1 MTGSRA
7 TRDEVSVPRASR
19 ILGTAI
25 HLGGAAMSDAEV
37 RRRDSRDLVPSV
49 GRGASAG
56 LPPDLVAKAGKR
68 LALAAMIYASV
79 YALTYGSGRF
89 TQAYSI
95 FWETTGFTVGDA
107 ISLAFIFSSVLMF
120 FVARSGRIDAYLLL
134 DVGLVFEVI
143 AAAGIDVHLAF
154 RHGIPGAEA
163 IGLSWTCVWMVFFPL
178 IVPSTPGKTLLAAV
192 GAASMGPLMYLIG
205 VARGGPPLAPET
217 TFQFFLPNYI
227 CVGIALIGSRV
238 VFRLGS
244 DISRARRMGAY
255 RLVEKLG
262 EGGMGEVWKAEHRM
276 LARPAAIKLIRS
288 DPGGSSLSR
297 TPSSHLH
304 RFEREVQAT
313 SQLRSPHT
321 VEVYDYGLTEYR
333 GFYYVMELLDG
344 LSLEELVQRHGPLC
358 AERVIHVLT
367 QACHSLSEAH
377 ANGLV
382 HRDIKPANVFLCR
395 YGLEHDWVKVLDF
408 GLVKQSGD
416 SKGSK
421 DPKLT
426 DIGAFAGTPA
436 YGSPETALGDGDAV
450 DGRSDLYSLGCVG
463 FWLLTG
469 TTVFRAANPMQ
480 MLLQHVHEEPRAPSR
495 CTELPVPPALDA
507 VILSCLRKDPAE
519 RPASAA
525 DFAAELQRISVER
538 PWTAERAREWWDRHR
553 LRHGSA
559 TAGVAAAAPETPSM
573 VQPLEL

>member
-1 MTGSRA
+1 MVVG
-7 TRDEVSVPRASR
+7 
-19 ILGTAI
+19 
-25 HLGGAAMSDAEV
+25 EV
-37 RRRDSRDLVPSV
+37 RRRDSRELVSSAA
-49 GRGASAG
+49 RGGTSR
-56 LPPDLVAKAGKR
+56 LPPDLVEKAGNR
-68 LALAAMIYASV
+68 LALAAITYASV
-79 YALTYGSGRF
+79 YALSYGSGRL
-89 TQAYSI
+89 TQAYAI
-95 FWETTGFTVGDA
+95 YWGTTGLTVGDV
-107 ISLAFIFSSVLMF
+107 ISLAFIFASVGMF
-120 FVARSGRIDAYLLL
+120 FVARSGWIEPYLLL
-134 DVGLVFEVI
+134 DVGLVYEVI

-154 RHGIPGAEA
+154 GHWSAEA
-163 IGLSWTCVWMVFFPL
+163 EVIGLSWTCVWMVFFPL

-192 GAASMGPLMYLIG
+192 GAATMGPIMYAVGLAAG
-205 VARGGPPLAPET
+205 APPFAPEV
-217 TFQFFLPNYI
+217 TFLVFLPNYI
-227 CVGIALIGSRV
+227 CVAIAVIGSRV
-238 VFRLGS
+238 VYRLGS

-288 DPGGSSLSR
+288 DPGGSSSSR

-344 LSLEELVQRHGPLC
+344 LSLEDLVQRHGPLC

-367 QACHSLSEAH
+367 QACHSLAEAH
-377 ANGLV
+377 ASGLV
-382 HRDIKPANVFLCR
+382 HRDIKPANVFVCR
-395 YGLEHDWVKVLDF
+395 HGLEHDWVKVLDF
-408 GLVKQSGD
+408 GLVKRSG
-416 SKGSK
+416 GSK

-436 YGSPETALGDGDAV
+436 YGSPETAMGESDAV
-450 DGRSDLYSLGCVG
+450 DGRSDLYALGCVG

-480 MLLQHVHEEPRAPSR
+480 MLLKHVHEEPTSPSR
-495 CTELPVPPALDA
+495 RTELPIPAALDDL
-507 VILSCLRKDPAE
+507 ILACLRKDPAA

-525 DFAAELQRISVER
+525 NLADALRHIPVDR

-553 LRHGSA
+553 PRHAPAMVQVDEA
-559 TAGVAAAAPETPSM
+559 TAETPSM
-573 VQPLEL
+573 VQPLKL

>member
-1 MTGSRA
+1 M
-7 TRDEVSVPRASR
+7 P
-19 ILGTAI
+19 
-25 HLGGAAMSDAEV
+25 DAEV
-37 RRRDSRDLVPSV
+37 RRRDSRELVSSV
-49 GRGASAG
+49 GHGASSR

-68 LALAAMIYASV
+68 LALAAIIYASV
-79 YALTYGSGRF
+79 YALSYGSGRF
-89 TQAYSI
+89 TGAYALYWGTKGLTI
-95 FWETTGFTVGDA
+95 ADV
-107 ISLAFIFSSVLMF
+107 ISLAFIFSSVVMF
-120 FVARSGRIDAYLLL
+120 FVARSGRIEAYLLL
-134 DVGLVFEVI
+134 DIGLVYEVI

-154 RHGIPGAEA
+154 GNWGAGAEVM
-163 IGLSWTCVWMVFFPL
+163 GLSWTCVWMVFFPL

-192 GAASMGPLMYLIG
+192 AAASMGPLMYMIG
-205 VARGGPPLAPET
+205 LARGGPPLAPEM

-288 DPGGSSLSR
+288 DPGGNSLSR

-344 LSLEELVQRHGPLC
+344 LSLEDLVQRHGPLC

-377 ANGLV
+377 TNGLV

-416 SKGSK
+416 AKRSK

-426 DIGAFAGTPA
+426 DVGAFAGTPA

-469 TTVFRAANPMQ
+469 ATVFRAAYPMQ
-480 MLLQHVHEEPRAPSR
+480 MLLQHVHEEPSAPSR

-507 VILSCLRKDPAE
+507 VILSCLRKDPAD

-525 DFAAELQRISVER
+525 ALVAELQGIPVER
-538 PWTAERAREWWDRHR
+538 PWTAERAQEWWDRHR
-553 LRHGSA
+553 PRRVPA
-559 TAGVAAAAPETPSM
+559 TADVAAAAPETPSM
-573 VQPLEL
+573 VQPLKL